1 MARPKMNQ
9 PEASAVYRIEAAFWA
24 LIEQKDFSDVTMQ
37 LLAKEAGINRNTL
50 YYHYDNLYEVASRSF
65 SKVITDEASMVL
77 IDTLLSARQNL
88 SNKWEQ
94 LQLNDRL
101 KKIHLLARSDSPLL
115 RSLLKDAIISRWFSK
130 LGIDLQS
137 LTSEM
142 QLQIDYIASGFISVL
157 GNPEIE
163 KNPLLLKSFPNSII
177 GRAAIQ
183 TLLQMADI
191 HSD

>member
-65 SKVITDEASMVL
+65 SKVIRDEASMVL
-77 IDTLLSARQNL
+77 IDTLLSAPQNL

-94 LQLNDRL
+94 LELNDRL
-101 KKIHLLARSDSPLL
+101 KKIHLLARSDSPLM

-157 GNPEIE
+157 GNPGIE

>member
-77 IDTLLSARQNL
+77 IDTLLSAPQNL

>member
-65 SKVITDEASMVL
+65 SKVITDEASMVM
-77 IDTLLSARQNL
+77 IDTLLSAPQNL

>member
-1 MARPKMNQ
+1 MVIA
-9 PEASAVYRIEAAFWA
+9 
-24 LIEQKDFSDVTMQ
+24 
-37 LLAKEAGINRNTL
+37 NRNTL

-65 SKVITDEASMVL
+65 SNVITDEASMVL
-77 IDTLLSARQNL
+77 IDTLLSAPQNL